1 MKCTAALAL
10 AVCAACSH
18 TPAPK
23 DPTERALFRDL
34 ERNVTVASATG
45 WGIDRLEVEANLERA
60 LDSVCRVDELGR
72 RSLHAWLDAEIE
84 REGGP
89 VEKAYR
95 ERGRKLSKVDNLL
108 TLTRV
113 RLLLARAEETAADC
127 PFWLE
132 PENPF
137 HGRQISEHRWQLTF
151 GGGGTA
157 SALIQGKQT
166 DVSAGGAGRLLI
178 GRMLGGGDGIYLGL
192 EAGGSAEFPKDE
204 MTGDRSTLKLGADV
218 IPMVVYRWTTTT
230 NTYAE
235 VEGGWLGHMTEDD
248 WGKIDN
254 GMHVGVSFGGRALRQ
269 RFLFPGAALT
279 FAYERLFLVDKDD
292 LTTIKIGARAAFD
305 WDL

>member
-1 MKCTAALAL
+1 MKYFAALAL

-34 ERNVTVASATG
+34 EREVTVADATG
-45 WGIDRLEVEANLERA
+45 WGIDRLEIEANLERA

-84 REGGP
+84 LEGGP

-95 ERGRKLSKVDNLL
+95 ERGHSLSKVGNLL

-113 RLLLARAEETAADC
+113 RMLLARAEETSVDC

-137 HGRQISEHRWQLTF
+137 TGRQISEHRWEVTF

-157 SALIQGKQT
+157 SAIKQGNER
-166 DVSAGGAGRLLI
+166 DISAGGAGRLLI
-178 GRMLGGGDGIYLGL
+178 GRMFSGGDGIYIGA
-192 EAGGSAEFPKDE
+192 EAGGSAEFPKDKT
-204 MTGDRSTLKLGADV
+204 TGQRSNLQLGADL
-218 IPMVVYRWTTTT
+218 IPMIVYRWTTTT

-235 VEGGWLGHMTEDD
+235 VEGGWLGHTTERD
-248 WGKIDN
+248 WGAIDN
-254 GMHVGVSFGGRALRQ
+254 GMHVGMSFGGRALRQ

-279 FAYERLFLVDKDD
+279 FAYERLFLDGDD
-292 LTTIKIGARAAFD
+292 LITIKIGARAAFD

>member
-1 MKCTAALAL
+1 VKLSAALVL

-34 ERNVTVASATG
+34 ERDVTVADATG
-45 WGIDRLEVEANLERA
+45 WGIDRIEIEANLERA

-72 RSLHAWLDAEIE
+72 RSLHEWLDAEIE

-89 VEKAYR
+89 VEQAYR
-95 ERGRKLSKVDNLL
+95 DRGHKLSNVGNLL

-113 RLLLARAEETAADC
+113 RMLLARAEQTSIDC
-127 PFWLE
+127 PFWLDA
-132 PENPF
+132 ENPF
-137 HGRQISEHRWQLTF
+137 GGRQISEHGWQLTF

-157 SALIQGKQT
+157 SAITQGKEK

-178 GRMLGGGDGIYLGL
+178 GRTSSDGDGVYFGI
-192 EAGGSAEFPKDE
+192 EAGGSAEFPKDQT
-204 MTGDRSTLKLGADV
+204 TGQRSTLQLGADV
-218 IPMVVYRWTTTT
+218 IPMAVYRWGTTT

-235 VEGGWLGHMTEDD
+235 AEGGWLGHTTEHD
-248 WGKIDN
+248 WGKFDN

-279 FAYERLFLVDKDD
+279 FAYERLFLDGDD
-292 LTTIKIGARAAFD
+292 LITIKIGARAAFD

>member
-1 MKCTAALAL
+1 MKFHAALVV

-34 ERNVTVASATG
+34 ERDVTVADATG
-45 WGIDRLEVEANLERA
+45 WGIDRIEIEANLERA

-72 RSLHAWLDAEIE
+72 RGLHEWLDAEID

-89 VEKAYR
+89 VEQAYR
-95 ERGRKLSKVDNLL
+95 ERGRKLSNVGSLL

-113 RLLLARAEETAADC
+113 RMLLARAEQTSVDC
-127 PFWLE
+127 PFWMD

-137 HGRQISEHRWQLTF
+137 GGRQISEHGWQLTL

-157 SALIQGKQT
+157 SALMQGKEK

-178 GRMLGGGDGIYLGL
+178 GRTFRDGDGLYVGA
-192 EAGGSAEFPKDE
+192 EAGGSAEFPKDQT
-204 MTGDRSTLKLGADV
+204 TGQRTNLKLGADV
-218 IPMVVYRWTTTT
+218 IPMVVYRWGTTT

-235 VEGGWLGHMTEDD
+235 TEGGWLGHTTEDD
-248 WGKIDN
+248 WGAIDN
-254 GMHVGVSFGGRALRQ
+254 GMHAGVSFGGRALRQ

-279 FAYERLFLVDKDD
+279 FAYERLFLDGDD
-292 LTTIKIGARAAFD
+292 LITIKIGARAAFD